1 MMTCRYCRLPHI
13 PGDGHYAECV
23 VIRRIF
29 GPAQRMCRRCASD
42 AAPRR
47 LLCGECQKKYKPMH
61 LRPVELRRNY
71 QTRRARQRAERRGE
85 S

>member
-29 GPAQRMCRRCASD
+29 GPAQRMCRRCAND

-47 LLCGECQKKYKPMH
+47 LLCAECQKKYKPVH
-61 LRPVELRRNY
+61 RSIY